1 MALNFK
7 MYERTSTELETIG
20 TVATVIGKG
29 GSLRFV
35 PGTFTSGKRIAII
48 LQNKKG
54 ESTVIACSKR
64 VSEGLKSALDEGT
77 SKKQML
83 SAISKLEVSED
94 EEGRNF
100 IIAPVG
106 SGGVEEAF
114 TIEDLNKV
122 TTSFED
128 LVAF

>member
-1 MALNFK
+1 MALQFK
-7 MYERTSTELETIG
+7 MYERTGTEIETIG
-20 TVATVIGKG
+20 TVATTIGKG

-64 VSEGLKSALDEGT
+64 VSESLKNALNEGT
-77 SKKQML
+77 SKKDML
-83 SAISKLEVSED
+83 SAISKLEISED

-106 SGGVEEAF
+106 VGGVEETFA
-114 TIEDLNKV
+114 IEDLTKV

-128 LVAF
+128 LIAF